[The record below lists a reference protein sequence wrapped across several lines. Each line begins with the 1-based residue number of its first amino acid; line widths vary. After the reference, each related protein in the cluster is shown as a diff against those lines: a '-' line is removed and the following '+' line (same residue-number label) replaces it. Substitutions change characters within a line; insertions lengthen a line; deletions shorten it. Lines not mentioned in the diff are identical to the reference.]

1 MSMLAQLGVRI
12 LAVATLL
19 GVLGDL
25 LLRGTPWCVNLP
37 LWIGT
42 ACAAGWLMIAEPA
55 EGRVRIAGW
64 PLLTALFFSLCFAW
78 RDSEFLLVW
87 NGIAILCALSLPAL
101 KLHGVRLQVGRI
113 TDYAM
118 GLAASGLN
126 AVAGPTLLP
135 REEFNTNQISRHG
148 PRARAATLGVVLAI
162 PVLFVFG
169 GLLMSADPG
178 FERLVRTLIDWDFE
192 TIASHIALVGFLA
205 WTSSGVLRPL
215 AIGRNPV
222 LALGD
227 TMLGKAP
234 QRPHL
239 GIVELGI
246 PLGTLGL
253 IFLVF
258 TGLQARYLFG
268 GDAVILQTAGL
279 TYAEYARGGFFE
291 LVVVAALL
299 LPVLLGAEWLLDQRT
314 PKHLTRFRVLAGM
327 LLVLIALIVLS
338 AILRMRLY
346 MDTYG
351 LTGDRFYAMAF
362 MLWIGVVL
370 ILFGATV
377 LRGMRDRFAF
387 GAIVTG
393 FVTLA
398 ILNVVNPDAVIART
412 NLTRA
417 EAGAEFDVDHIKELS
432 ADAVPELVSRAPVLL
447 SGEQCEVFWKAIDG
461 TVGAASDWRTRNL
474 SRSKARRAVS
484 TTSTRNCS

>member
-12 LAVATLL
+12 LSVAAIL
-19 GVLGDL
+19 GILGDL
-25 LLRGTPWCVNLP
+25 LLRAGQWGVNLP

-55 EGRVRIAGW
+55 EGRFRIAGW

-78 RDSEFLLVW
+78 RDSEFLLFW
-87 NGIAILCALSLPAL
+87 NGVAMLCALSLPAL
-101 KLHGVRLQVGRI
+101 KLHGVRLRTARI

-126 AVAGPTLLP
+126 AVAGPSLLP
-135 REEFNTNQISRHG
+135 REELNVGRMSRHG
-148 PRARAATLGVVLAI
+148 PRARAVTLGVILAV

-178 FERLVRTLIDWDFE
+178 FERLVRSLVDWDFE
-192 TIASHIALVGFLA
+192 TIASHIALAGFLA
-205 WTSSGVLRPL
+205 WTASGVLRPL

-227 TMLGKAP
+227 TVLGKAP

-246 PLGTLGL
+246 PLGALGL

-268 GDAVILQTAGL
+268 GEAVILQTAGL
-279 TYAEYARGGFFE
+279 TYADYARGGFFE

-393 FVTLA
+393 FITLGV
-398 ILNVVNPDAVIART
+398 LNVMNPDAIIART

-417 EAGAEFDVDHIKELS
+417 EAGAEFDVDHVKQLS
-432 ADAVPELVSRAPVLL
+432 ADAVPELVNRAPVLL
-447 SGEQCEVFWKAIDG
+447 SGEQCEVFWKSIDG
-461 TVGAASDWRTRNL
+461 TVGTASDWRTWNL